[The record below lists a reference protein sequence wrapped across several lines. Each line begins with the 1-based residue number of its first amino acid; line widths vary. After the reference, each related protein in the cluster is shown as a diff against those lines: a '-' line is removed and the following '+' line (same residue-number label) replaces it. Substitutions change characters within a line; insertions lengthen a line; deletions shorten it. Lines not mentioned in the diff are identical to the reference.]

1 MGKQGRK
8 EGRGCLFCVV
18 RSFAG
23 VPVASSILLFFVSF
37 SDSVCSFAYHSHPCC
52 AMFVLLNRSFAM
64 VARIWRFR
72 GDGAHIIF
80 K

>member
-1 MGKQGRK
+1 MGKQARK

-37 SDSVCSFAYHSHPCC
+37 SDSVCSFAYHSHPVLCNVC
-52 AMFVLLNRSFAM
+52 ALESLFCN
-64 VARIWRFR
+64 
-72 GDGAHIIF
+72 GCAHLAF
-80 K
+80 SW